1 MYYFIFIIYKKMR
14 IQDDSSPQPR
24 KCVKVDQK
32 NNDDPNKSEE
42 KDISTDKKKC
52 DENYEE

>member
-1 MYYFIFIIYKKMR
+1 MR

-24 KCVKVDQK
+24 KCVKFDQK